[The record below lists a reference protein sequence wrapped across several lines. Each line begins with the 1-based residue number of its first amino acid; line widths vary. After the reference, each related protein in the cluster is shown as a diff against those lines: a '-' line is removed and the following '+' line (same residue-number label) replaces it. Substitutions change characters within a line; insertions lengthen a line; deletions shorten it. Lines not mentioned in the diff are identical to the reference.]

1 MPPEA
6 RPLFNQKGY
15 NIMTYDEFRTLSEDD
30 QRAAFIEGTVVDD
43 LTAERDSFKTENDNL
58 AAENERLQEE
68 LRKTKELNFTLAR
81 KVSAEPQRS
90 AEEIMNELF
99 K

>member
-1 MPPEA
+1 
-6 RPLFNQKGY
+6 
-15 NIMTYDEFRTLSEDD
+15 MTYDEFRTLSEDD
-30 QRAAFIEGTVVDD
+30 QRAAFIESTSVDD
-43 LTAERDSFKTENDNL
+43 LTAERDSFRNENDVL
-58 AAENERLQEE
+58 SAENKRLQEE

-81 KVSAEPQRS
+81 KVSTEPKQS

>member
-1 MPPEA
+1 
-6 RPLFNQKGY
+6 
-15 NIMTYDEFRTLSEDD
+15 MTYDEFKLLSEDD
-30 QRAAFIEGTVVDD
+30 QRAAFIESGAVDD
-43 LTAERDSFKTENDNL
+43 LEAERNSFKTENESL
-58 AAENERLQEE
+58 SAENARLQEE

-81 KVSAEPQRS
+81 KVSVQPTKS